1 MSDQFSKVKRRYFE
15 AFGDL
20 EEEIKFLRSFAFV
33 LSGIVFV
40 LLIIL
45 FLTAKKPPVVIRVS
59 EVKGAE
65 VLTNLKQNN
74 APSSYEMIAF
84 AKRFTARY
92 TGYNSYTAT
101 RDLSE
106 AFNLMTDRF
115 QKESQKKIVDSGLLQ
130 KIKESGIDTQIEFKD
145 QKLERDSE
153 DAAVV
158 SLIGVREIR
167 KYGLDSF
174 NQQSLVRADI
184 VLKKVNRTKDIPEGL
199 LVAEYREILMNE
211 LSERKSI

>member
-199 LVAEYREILMNE
+199 LVAEYRDILMNE